1 MKITQQARN
10 DMALKRAKDE
20 EISRALS
27 RDSSYTQKDERAR
40 NDALEL
46 LNGLLKHNLY
56 EI

>member
-27 RDSSYTQKDERAR
+27 RDRSYTQKDERAR
-40 NDALEL
+40 KDALDL

-56 EI
+56 DI